1 MKWKHPL
8 RKESITP
15 LTNDEL
21 QAKRK
26 GISRKDLETQLHHL
40 KHKVSPRLGCVRN
53 EHFLALIL
61 NPDR

>member
-8 RKESITP
+8 RKVSITP
-15 LTNDEL
+15 LTNDKL

-40 KHKVSPRLGCVRN
+40 KQDVSPGLGCVRN
-53 EHFLALIL
+53 EHLLALIL